1 MFVRFAWSGNLY
13 ELLFLCFGLVLAPRI
28 FSKLLKVPIA
38 LLRQQNILLVIFLHN
53 IPLMG
58 RILEEFL
65 MSQDTLIFLLLH
77 LGFVINLKKSVLK
90 PSQQIES
97 LGLKTDTHIMSLALT
112 EEKIGKVTLKFQNL
126 LSHPQATVLELK
138 IIDRSDDFLNCL
150 SSSACSSTAKVFTTT
165 INTITKPNVSIP
177 IRDSIKQSVKTVTSL
192 VGRKLKIKQWKI
204 TNTKGTKFGDTNR
217 FIKIRLGAF
226 CNGVSTGRNGQKR
239 RTYI

>member
-28 FSKLLKVPIA
+28 FSKLLKVPTA
-38 LLRQQNILLVIFLHN
+38 LLRQQNILLVISLHN
-53 IPLMG
+53 IPLM
-58 RILEEFL
+58 RRTLQEFL

-90 PSQQIES
+90 PSQQIEY
-97 LGLKTDTHIMSLALT
+97 LGLKTDTHIISLALT

-126 LSHPQATVLELK
+126 LSHPQTTVLELK

-165 INTITKPNVSIP
+165 INTITKQTCPYQPEIVLNSL
-177 IRDSIKQSVKTVTSL
+177 SKQ
-192 VGRKLKIKQWKI
+192 
-204 TNTKGTKFGDTNR
+204 
-217 FIKIRLGAF
+217 
-226 CNGVSTGRNGQKR
+226 
-239 RTYI
+239 

>member
-1 MFVRFAWSGNLY
+1 
-13 ELLFLCFGLVLAPRI
+13 
-28 FSKLLKVPIA
+28 
-38 LLRQQNILLVIFLHN
+38 
-53 IPLMG
+53 MG
-58 RILEEFL
+58 RTLEKFL

-97 LGLKTDTHIMSLALT
+97 LGLKIDTHIMSLALT

-126 LSHPQATVLELK
+126 LSHPETTVLELK

-150 SSSACSSTAKVFTTT
+150 SGSARSSTAKVFSTT

-192 VGRKLKIKQWKI
+192 VGRKLKIKQWK
-204 TNTKGTKFGDTNR
+204 TTDTKRTKFGDTNR

>member
-1 MFVRFAWSGNLY
+1 MRFAWSGNLY

-226 CNGVSTGRNGQKR
+226 CNGVSTGGNGQK
-239 RTYI
+239 